1 MDHQAFAQLLGNYG
15 EFFGAIAVVVTL
27 LYLAGQ
33 LKQNTNALRSAS
45 YSHWNEVGNS
55 WAQFYGRYA
64 AELSEI
70 EKFTSIEQLSPAQ
83 DKLLQAEAYMAT
95 SQAETAFLQH
105 RAGPLDHDVFEARM
119 KQYTNFVTDN
129 PNPMLRQVWLAMAKD
144 AMIPEFAAFIEERF
158 PVLNEGANS
167 R

>member
-27 LYLAGQ
+27 LYLTGQ
-33 LKQNTNALRSAS
+33 LRQNTNALRSAS

-64 AELSEI
+64 VELSEI
-70 EKFTSIEQLSPAQ
+70 EKCTSIDQLAPAQ
-83 DKLLQAEAYMAT
+83 HKLLNAEAYMAT

-105 RAGPLDHDVFEARM
+105 RAGTLDQDVFEARI
-119 KQYTNFVTDN
+119 KQYTSFVTDN
-129 PNPMLRQVWLAMAKD
+129 PNPMLAEVWLAMAKN

-158 PVLNEGANS
+158 SDLK
-167 R
+167 

>member
-33 LKQNTNALRSAS
+33 LRQNTKALRSAS

-64 AELSEI
+64 NELSEI
-70 EKFTSIEQLSPAQ
+70 EKCTSIEQLTPAQ
-83 DKLLQAEAYMAT
+83 DKLLTAEAYMAT

-105 RAGPLDHDVFEARM
+105 RAGTLDHDVFEARM
-119 KQYTNFVTDN
+119 KQYASFVADN
-129 PNPMLRQVWLAMAKD
+129 PNPMLSEVWLAMAKD
-144 AMIPEFAAFIEERF
+144 AMIPEFAAFIEERLLALD
-158 PVLNEGANS
+158 VDAN
-167 R
+167 